1 MRGATGRSFHSG
13 INSSFQPTLPVRG
26 ATLLVDEIHQNDIIS
41 THAPRAG
48 SDHHSIDGVKVVF
61 ISTHAPRAGS
71 DCVCILFWFQWLIS
85 THAPRAGSDPCSEI
99 GPAFSTH
106 FNPRSPCGERHLAMD
121 GTITTAEIS
130 THAPRAGSD
139 LICNYL
145 TQKCKYFNPR
155 SPCGERHGLR

>member
-1 MRGATGRSFHSG
+1 
-13 INSSFQPTLPVRG
+13 
-26 ATLLVDEIHQNDIIS
+26 
-41 THAPRAG
+41 
-48 SDHHSIDGVKVVF
+48 
-61 ISTHAPRAGS
+61 
-71 DCVCILFWFQWLIS
+71 
-85 THAPRAGSDPCSEI
+85 
-99 GPAFSTH
+99 
-106 FNPRSPCGERHLAMD
+106 MD